1 MQPRFQTYQLS
12 KKGNIK
18 QTTKRYTIKMNKLKH
33 DRDTNFCKLL
43 LVIIGAPHKDDYM
56 RVKLSVR

>member
-1 MQPRFQTYQLS
+1 
-12 KKGNIK
+12 
-18 QTTKRYTIKMNKLKH
+18 MNKLKH